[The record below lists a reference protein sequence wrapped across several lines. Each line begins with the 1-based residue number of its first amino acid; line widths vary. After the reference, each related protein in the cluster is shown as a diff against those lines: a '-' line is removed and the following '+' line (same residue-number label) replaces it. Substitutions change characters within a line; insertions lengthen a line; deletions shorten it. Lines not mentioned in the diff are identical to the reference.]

1 MSQLLNITDLRFKG
15 GILVDLATASN
26 PVVLLK
32 RGQPVLAV
40 IPYSELE
47 EYELY
52 LSQKQAFAAATKSTH
67 FKKLFKQS
75 NDSGLTETAQKWL
88 QDKQIE
94 EDLDSWEYADKV
106 VEALAK
112 ESKEVAVKTNLK
124 KNK

>member
-15 GILVDLATASN
+15 GILVDLATATN

-75 NDSGLTETAQKWL
+75 NISGLTQAAQKWL
-88 QDKQIE
+88 QANQIT

-106 VEALAK
+106 VEALVN
-112 ESKEVAVKTNLK
+112 ESKVALAKTNHK